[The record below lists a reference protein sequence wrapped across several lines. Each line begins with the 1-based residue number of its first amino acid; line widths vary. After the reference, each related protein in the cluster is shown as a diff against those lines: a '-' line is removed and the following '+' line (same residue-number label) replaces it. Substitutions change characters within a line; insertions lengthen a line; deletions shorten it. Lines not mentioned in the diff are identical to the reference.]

1 MSCKNTSK
9 KTTSSTG
16 FDISSISGI
25 LNTLLAVF
33 SMPEQ
38 PHQSLPPQL
47 ILVGAKM
54 RPGLSADQMTADELA
69 ARQSAG
75 IVTGDV
81 FADGPNREDLAVKI
95 KNDVNVDHYTTKA
108 VVDITVPAGQQVN
121 VVGVG
126 NMGAPVVSQGATTNI
141 IAAQGIIS

>member
-1 MSCKNTSK
+1 MSCKNTNK
-9 KTTSSTG
+9 KTKSSG
-16 FDISSISGI
+16 FDLNSISGI

-33 SMPEQ
+33 SMPEE
-38 PHQSLPPQL
+38 PHQPLPPQL
-47 ILVGAKM
+47 ILTGAKL

-69 ARQSAG
+69 ARQAAG

-95 KNDVNVDHYTTKA
+95 KNDINVDHYTTKA
-108 VVDITVPAGQQVN
+108 VVDISVPAGQQVS

>member
-1 MSCKNTSK
+1 MSCKNTQKKSK
-9 KTTSSTG
+9 SSG
-16 FDISSISGI
+16 FDINSISGI

-38 PHQSLPPQL
+38 PAQQLPPM
-47 ILVGAKM
+47 LVLAGAKL

-69 ARQSAG
+69 QRQAAG

-95 KNDVNVDHYTTKA
+95 KNDVNVDHYKTKP
-108 VVDITVPAGQQVN
+108 VVQITIPMGQQVS
-121 VVGVG
+121 VMGVG
-126 NMGAPVVSQGATTNI
+126 NLGAPVMSQGATTNTI
-141 IAAQGIIS
+141 TAQGIII